1 MSDAKNTEIRE
12 IDLLP
17 DVHKEVVK
25 MYSYMKEKHPGRLWM
40 AKLQMDHWDD
50 ICTAHE
56 RGKKLILTSTNTP
69 AELIYAFDA
78 VPFVPETLIMR
89 YANSEKTF
97 KYLDLA
103 DQYVSHQLCSI
114 NRGQIGYYLSGD
126 LRMKPDAILATVT
139 PCDSSRVAYTA
150 AAKILDIPSFCLD
163 TPYRQD
169 ERGYGYLAEQ
179 LKEACKFLEEVTGN
193 KLDMDKLKEIVER
206 GNKAARLLTACS
218 KLRQITPCPLPGSLL
233 VLNEMVG
240 GMMGSQGAV
249 DFLQAEYDYG
259 VKNLA
264 AGKGVTPGPEEFR
277 VIWVQNMLWN
287 NAGIVGWM
295 EKAFN
300 AVLVMDGFG
309 YEGYK
314 VIDTSSEDSIF
325 LGLGQRTLNS
335 PMVHGAAGPAEPWI
349 RMVDRM
355 IGEYKVNVS
364 MFAGH
369 VGCKHTWAA
378 SKLVKD
384 YIYEKYGLPTLTF
397 DEDGID
403 IRYQTADQIKAVITE
418 YMETLIENK
427 KKGNL

>member
-1 MSDAKNTEIRE
+1 MENKEVKE
-12 IDLLP
+12 VDLLP
-17 DVHKEVVK
+17 DVHKEVVN
-25 MYSYMKEKHPGRLWM
+25 MYAHMKAKHPDRLWM
-40 AKLQMDHWDD
+40 AQLQMDYWDD

-56 RGKKLILTSTNTP
+56 RGKKIIMTSTNTP
-69 AELIYAFDA
+69 AEIIYAFGA

-89 YANSEKTF
+89 FASTDKTF

-114 NRGQIGYYLSGD
+114 SRGQLGFYLSGD
-126 LRMKPDAILATVT
+126 MKLKPDAILSTVT

-150 AAKILDIPSFCLD
+150 ASGVLNIPSVCID

-169 ERGYGYLAEQ
+169 ERGYRYLGEQ
-179 LKEACKFLEEVTGN
+179 VKKSCKFLEEVTGN
-193 KLDMDKLKEIVER
+193 KLDMDKLKEIIEC

-240 GMMGSQGAV
+240 GIMGSQAAV

-259 VKNLA
+259 VKNVLA
-264 AGKGVTPGPEEFR
+264 GRGVTPGKEEFR
-277 VIWVQNMLWN
+277 VIWLQNMLWN

-295 EKAFN
+295 EKTFN

-309 YEGYK
+309 YEGYET
-314 VIDTSSEDSIF
+314 IDTSSEDSIF
-325 LGLGQRTLNS
+325 MGLGKRCLNS
-335 PMVHGAAGPAEPWI
+335 PMVHGASGPAEPWI
-349 RMVDRM
+349 KMLDRM
-355 IGEYKVNVS
+355 INEYKVNVS

-384 YIYEKYGLPTLTF
+384 YVYEKFGLPTLTF

-403 IRYQTADQIKAVITE
+403 IRYQTADQIKSVITE

-427 KKGNL
+427 KKKAG